1 MVAPLSETHLASL
14 IICLVS
20 SVHVFVFS
28 VFFVICLRPTALGLA
43 THLLQM
49 SPHPL
54 RAVLCAALAVTAWG
68 FGSMPGDG
76 RLPTAIAGCLDDD
89 AKIAVDSQGTIA
101 TCVAGLA
108 MQTGGVC
115 SQDMFTTNCG
125 QPECAPVGWF
135 VGTCPI
141 TCGLSPTCAFTP
153 CKDAAD
159 FVPTNLLDAPHC
171 VGDEQETGNPI
182 AANQAA
188 CEAAGCDWSEGDDP
202 CTCNTPEAC
211 EAAGGGANWTPRSFK
226 CGSAAVQDFVS
237 RQTCATDSSTITW
250 TAGMCCRGGTASSKC

>member
-1 MVAPLSETHLASL
+1 
-14 IICLVS
+14 
-20 SVHVFVFS
+20 
-28 VFFVICLRPTALGLA
+28 
-43 THLLQM
+43 M
-49 SPHPL
+49 SPPPL

-76 RLPTAIAGCLDDD
+76 RPPTAIAGCLDDD

-171 VGDEQETGNPI
+171 VGDEQESGNPI

-237 RQTCATDSSTITW
+237 RQTCATGSSTITW